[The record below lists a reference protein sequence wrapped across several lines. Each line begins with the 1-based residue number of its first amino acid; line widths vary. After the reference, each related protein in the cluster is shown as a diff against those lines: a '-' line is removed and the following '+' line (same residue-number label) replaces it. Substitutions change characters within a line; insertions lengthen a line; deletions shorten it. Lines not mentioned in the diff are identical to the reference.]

1 MERRESAVSTE
12 PEVLFEVKGEA
23 GVITLNRPKALN
35 ALSLSMVRE
44 IMPRMRA
51 WARDPAVTRVI
62 IKAAG
67 EKAFCAGGDVR
78 SLYDLGR
85 SGRTAEA
92 LGFFREEYVL
102 NDYIGSFPKPY
113 VALIDGICMGG
124 GFGLSA
130 HGAHR
135 VAGDKYLFAMPEV
148 NIGLFPDVGGTH
160 VLPRLPGAFGVFL
173 ALTGTRIRAAEAFA
187 CGLATDVV
195 PSAAFPALEAALCAG
210 GDVERVICDHRIDPG
225 PGAFAD
231 REGFIADAFGRGELS
246 EILGAL
252 DATAQGGSTF
262 AAFAA
267 ATAAEIRAKSPTS
280 LALAMEQMRRGPLLD
295 LGACLKLE
303 YRVVNRVIA
312 GHDYYEGVRAVLV
325 DRDNAPKWQPAHIE
339 DVDPAV
345 ITAHFDPVTDELELL
360 APGA

>member
-1 MERRESAVSTE
+1 MSTE
-12 PEVLFEVKGEA
+12 PEVLLEEKGEA

-35 ALSLSMVRE
+35 ALNLAMVRE
-44 IMPRMRA
+44 ILPRLRS
-51 WARDPAVTRVI
+51 WAKDPAVTRVI

-78 SLYDLGR
+78 SISELGR
-85 SGRTAEA
+85 SGRVGEA
-92 LGFFREEYVL
+92 LAFFREEYVL

-160 VLPRLPGAFGVFL
+160 VLPRLPGAFGVLL
-173 ALTGTRIRAAEAFA
+173 ALTGTRIRAAEAYA

-195 PSAAFPALEAALCAG
+195 PSAAFPALEEDLCAG
-210 GDVERVICDHRIDPG
+210 GEVERIISDHRIDPG
-225 PGAFAD
+225 PSAFAD
-231 REGFIADAFGRGELS
+231 RAEFIADAFGRSELAD
-246 EILGAL
+246 ILFTL
-252 DATAQGGSTF
+252 
-262 AAFAA
+262 AAAAAAVDGPIAEFAA
-267 ATAAEIRAKSPTS
+267 AMLAEIRTKSPTS
-280 LALAMEQMRRGPLLD
+280 LAIAMEQMRRGPALD
-295 LGACLKLE
+295 LSECLKLE
-303 YRVVNRVIA
+303 YRAVNRVAA
-312 GHDYYEGVRAVLV
+312 GHDFYEGVRAVLV
-325 DRDNAPKWQPAHIE
+325 DRDNAPKWQPSRIE

-345 ITAHFDPVTDELELL
+345 IAAHFDPIPDELELL